1 MPEVVSHERR
11 DVDMEHTH
19 KHVHSPEEKKAVI
32 NNTGKVLL
40 KNHMSHCIGEAV
52 EEENLEAVE
61 KLNMA
66 IDRFMG

>member
-1 MPEVVSHERR
+1 MPGVVLHERR

-32 NNTGKVLL
+32 NNTGKVVL
-40 KNHMSHCIGEAV
+40 KNHMSHCIVEA
-52 EEENLEAVE
+52 EDLEAVE

-66 IDRFMG
+66 IDRFME

>member
-1 MPEVVSHERR
+1 MPGVVLHERR
-11 DVDMEHTH
+11 DV
-19 KHVHSPEEKKAVI
+19 EEKKAVI
-32 NNTGKVLL
+32 NNTGKVVL
-40 KNHMSHCIGEAV
+40 KNHMSHCIVEAV